1 MPLRCRVRSARRVNR
16 IAPGGIEASMTTPRT
31 RIVILGGGF
40 AGVYTARH
48 LERTLPRAERGR
60 VEVTLVSK
68 ENYVVFQP
76 LLPEVISGSVDMLHV
91 ISPIRRFAK
100 RTRLVT
106 REVEAIDLDRKVVR
120 LAPGHR
126 PCALE
131 LPYDHLVV
139 AMGNRLDGSKIPGVP
154 EHAIPFK
161 YLGDALRLRNHVVGC
176 LEEAAI
182 ETDHEERRR
191 LLTFVVAGGGFSGVE
206 CIAELQD
213 FLRDAVRAYPTIDPR
228 DVRLVLLQRDQRI
241 LRELTESLAL
251 YAQKVLAKRGI
262 DIRVNVGLRSM
273 SARSVTLE
281 HKTTGETE
289 TIPAATCVATVPAGP
304 HAVVAALPIA
314 ERGRL
319 PVNDHL
325 ESSRKGVWA
334 LGDCALV
341 TLADGTTSPPT
352 AQHALRQAKTC
363 AANIVAALRGG
374 NARAF
379 TFSGLGTLASL
390 GRRNAVAEILG
401 VRITGLPAWLLWRG
415 VYASK
420 FPGLDGQLRLLA
432 DWVLDAFLPRN
443 ITQLRV
449 SHAEA
454 VEREHFQPGEQ
465 VFAAGDVGDKVYF
478 VVRGALEAVRDGHP
492 VGALGAGDVF
502 GEAAL
507 LSMSARSATI
517 RATEPTDVVSV
528 SRDAFD
534 AILRHVP
541 GVATAME
548 RIVTARA
555 TVPVAPINLP
565 PCASFD
571 DCGIEQRA

>member
-1 MPLRCRVRSARRVNR
+1 M
-16 IAPGGIEASMTTPRT
+16 ASGMT

-40 AGVYTARH
+40 GGVYTARH
-48 LERTLPRAERGR
+48 LEKILSRAERGR
-60 VEVTLVSK
+60 VEITLVSK

-106 REVEAIDLDRKVVR
+106 REVESIDVDRKVVR

-126 PCALE
+126 PHALE
-131 LPYDHLVV
+131 LPYDHLVI

-182 ETDHEERRR
+182 ETDAEERRR

-213 FLRDAVRAYPTIDPR
+213 FLRDAIRSYPSIDAHAI
-228 DVRLVLLQRDQRI
+228 RLILLQRDTRI
-241 LRELTESLAL
+241 LPELTESLAR
-251 YAQKVLAKRGI
+251 YATKVLAKRGI
-262 DIRVNVGLRSM
+262 DIRLNVGLRSM
-273 SARSVTLE
+273 SAHSVTLE
-281 HKTTGETE
+281 HKTTKETE
-289 TIPAATCVATVPAGP
+289 TIAAATCVATVPAGP
-304 HAVVAALPIA
+304 HPVVAALPVA
-314 ERGRL
+314 VQGRI
-319 PVNDHL
+319 PVDEHL
-325 ESSRKGVWA
+325 ESSHQGVWA
-334 LGDCALV
+334 VGDCALV
-341 TLADGTTSPPT
+341 TLANGTTSPPT

-363 AANIVAALRGG
+363 AANIMASLRGG
-374 NARAF
+374 PRRAF
-379 TFSGLGTLASL
+379 TFSGLGKLASL

-401 VRITGLPAWLLWRG
+401 IRITGLPAWILWRG

-420 FPGLDGQLRLLA
+420 FPGFDGQLRLLA
-432 DWVLDAFLPRN
+432 DWMLDAFLPRN
-443 ITQLRV
+443 ITQLRIT
-449 SHAEA
+449 HAEA
-454 VEREHFQPGEQ
+454 VEREHFQPGES

-478 VVRGALEAVRDGHP
+478 VVRGDLVAMRDGRAI
-492 VGALGAGDVF
+492 GTLEAGDVF

-507 LSMSARSATI
+507 LAMSTRNATI
-517 RATEPTDVVSV
+517 RATSATDVISV

-541 GVATAME
+541 GVAPAME
-548 RIVTARA
+548 QIVAAR
-555 TVPVAPINLP
+555 VPASRVAN
-565 PCASFD
+565 F
-571 DCGIEQRA
+571 

>member
-1 MPLRCRVRSARRVNR
+1 
-16 IAPGGIEASMTTPRT
+16 MTSGMT

-40 AGVYTARH
+40 GGVYTARH
-48 LERTLPRAERGR
+48 LEKSLTRAEHGR
-60 VEVTLVSK
+60 VEITLVSK

-126 PCALE
+126 PHSLE
-131 LPYDHLVV
+131 LPYDHLVI

-182 ETDHEERRR
+182 ENDPEERRR

-213 FLRDAVRAYPTIDPR
+213 FLRDAVRAYPSIDPHGI
-228 DVRLVLLQRDQRI
+228 RLILLQRDARI
-241 LRELTESLAL
+241 LPELTESLAR
-251 YAQKVLAKRGI
+251 YAEKVLAKRGI
-262 DIRVNVGLRSM
+262 DIRLNVGLRSM

-281 HKTTGETE
+281 HKTTKETE
-289 TIPAATCVATVPAGP
+289 TIAAATCVATVPAGP
-304 HAVVAALPIA
+304 HPVVAT
-314 ERGRL
+314 L
-319 PVNDHL
+319 PVAEHGRIPVNEHL
-325 ESSRKGVWA
+325 ESARKGVWA

-341 TLADGTTSPPT
+341 SLADGTTSPPT

-363 AANIVAALRGG
+363 AANILAALRGG
-374 NARAF
+374 TPSAF
-379 TFSGLGTLASL
+379 TFSGLGKLASL

-401 VRITGLPAWLLWRG
+401 IRITGLPAWLLWRG

-420 FPGLDGQLRLLA
+420 FPGFDGQLRLLV
-432 DWVLDAFLPRN
+432 DWMLDAFLPRN
-443 ITQLRV
+443 ITQLRIA
-449 SHAEA
+449 HAEA
-454 VEREHFQPGEQ
+454 VEREHFQPGES

-478 VVRGALEAVRDGHP
+478 VVRGALDAIRDGQA
-492 VGALGAGDVF
+492 VGALAAGDVF
-502 GEAAL
+502 GETAL
-507 LSMSARSATI
+507 LAMSTRNATV
-517 RATEPTDVVSV
+517 RATAATDVISV
-528 SRDAFD
+528 SRDAFE

-541 GVATAME
+541 GVAPAME
-548 RIVTARA
+548 RIVAAR
-555 TVPVAPINLP
+555 VRPCRVANL
-565 PCASFD
+565 
-571 DCGIEQRA
+571 